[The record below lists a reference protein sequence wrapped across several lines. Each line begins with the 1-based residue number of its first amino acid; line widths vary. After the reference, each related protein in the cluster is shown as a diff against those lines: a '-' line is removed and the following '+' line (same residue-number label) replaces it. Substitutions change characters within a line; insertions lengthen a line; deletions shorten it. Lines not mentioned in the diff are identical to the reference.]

1 MLIKVK
7 IAPDNE
13 IVEDMGT
20 CYIQSEHKGF
30 IEVLESITDYKVMPF
45 FLDDNEQ
52 YFTELVE
59 TPLNF
64 DKEIDLSEQCVKNI
78 KDDTMPFQDKIARR
92 EDLVIP
98 KVLG

>member
-52 YFTELVE
+52 YFTELVK
-59 TPLNF
+59 TPLDF